1 MTTIYDIAKRV
12 GCAPS
17 TVSKYIT
24 KHGYVSQALGEK
36 IAAAMRDLDY
46 HCNGIARILSTNS
59 SNRIGVMVPFLDHP
73 YFQGLVNAI
82 TMAAATIDQ
91 EVTILPTAYSPAK
104 ERRCLDELEHR
115 LIDSLIVTSHTL
127 PYQEITPY
135 GKKHPIVFCETI
147 SDPTVRSVH
156 IDRQAALTELFQTLR
171 HRHLDR
177 IGCLFIRPAKESVTT
192 AETLAAYR
200 QVFGQP
206 LSPDLVRYHCRSF
219 ADSQQLTTELLATT
233 PNLQVIL
240 TESDI
245 SAAGARQVAGPKVV
259 VIGQGNQLLSQLLGF
274 PSIDQHLPEI
284 GQQAVRLTQ
293 QPARPAEKKIKFNII
308 WRK

>member
-1 MTTIYDIAKRV
+1 MTTIYDIAKLV

-46 HCNGIARILSTNS
+46 HYNGIARILSTNS

-73 YFQGLVNAI
+73 YFQSLVNAI
-82 TMAAATIDQ
+82 TMAATTDQ
-91 EVTILPTAYSPAK
+91 EVTILPTAYSPVK
-104 ERRCLDELEHR
+104 ERCCLDELEHR
-115 LIDSLIVTSHTL
+115 LIDSLIITSHTL
-127 PYQEITPY
+127 SYQEITPY

-147 SDPTVRSVH
+147 PDPTARSVH
-156 IDRQAALTELFQTLR
+156 IDRQAVLTELFQTLR
-171 HRHLDR
+171 HRHLNR

-192 AETLAAYR
+192 TETLAAYQ
-200 QVFGQP
+200 QVFGHP

-219 ADSQQLTTELLATT
+219 ADSQRLTTELLATT

-259 VIGQGNQLLSQLLGF
+259 VIGQGNQVLSQLLGF
-274 PSIDQHLPEI
+274 PSIDQHLDTI
-284 GQQAVRLTQ
+284 GQQAVSLTQ
-293 QPARPAEKKIKFNII
+293 PDQPASIEKIKFDII